1 MSERRRP
8 ARISS
13 PANLLGI
20 ARILATPV
28 VIALILIAGPGM
40 GIAAFVLFC
49 LAAFTDFLDGWVARA
64 RGEVSPLGVF
74 MDLTADKVLVGGV
87 LIAMVEVDLLPTWI
101 VATIL
106 VRELVIAGVRQMA
119 ASENVVI
126 PARALGKAKTLTTLV
141 GMAILLLAYDAT
153 TGGPLATTGI
163 GLPAQIVGGWVMVFA
178 TRAHGRVRVGLP
190 ARRAAAAPR
199 RAGVNVS
206 AEVDV
211 VVIGGGA
218 TGAGVLRDLAM
229 RGLRALL
236 VERGDFASGTSG
248 RYHGLL
254 HSGARYV
261 ESDPISAR
269 HCIQENGVLRRIAPA
284 TIEPTGGLFV
294 ATPDDPDDYVE
305 RFPAACAAAG
315 IEAEPVRA
323 RPALRRRAAP
333 QPPDPRRVPGA
344 RRLARALGARRR
356 EPRQRA
362 GARRGGATLPGRHR
376 LRACGRWCSQ
386 RGPPARRAQ
395 RRGDRDRLPRGRLR
409 RRRVGRQG
417 GRARRRAGSQ

>member
-1 MSERRRP
+1 MAEDTLSERRRP

-153 TGGPLATTGI
+153 TSGPLATTDI
-163 GLPAQIVGGWVMVFA
+163 GLAAQIVGGWVMVFA
-178 TRAHGRVRVGLP
+178 TVLTVVSGWDYLRGALP
-190 ARRAAAAPR
+190 L
-199 RAGVNVS
+199 
-206 AEVDV
+206 
-211 VVIGGGA
+211 
-218 TGAGVLRDLAM
+218 LR
-229 RGLRALL
+229 G
-236 VERGDFASGTSG
+236 
-248 RYHGLL
+248 
-254 HSGARYV
+254 
-261 ESDPISAR
+261 
-269 HCIQENGVLRRIAPA
+269 
-284 TIEPTGGLFV
+284 EPG
-294 ATPDDPDDYVE
+294 
-305 RFPAACAAAG
+305 
-315 IEAEPVRA
+315 
-323 RPALRRRAAP
+323 
-333 QPPDPRRVPGA
+333 
-344 RRLARALGARRR
+344 
-356 EPRQRA
+356 
-362 GARRGGATLPGRHR
+362 
-376 LRACGRWCSQ
+376 
-386 RGPPARRAQ
+386 
-395 RRGDRDRLPRGRLR
+395 
-409 RRRVGRQG
+409 
-417 GRARRRAGSQ
+417 